1 MIVET
6 KRTAFT
12 EMEVDL
18 KTKVGAGVTYSG
30 KELDFDFANQFKET
44 GQTLEVFVTKKVT
57 SAGASK
63 LQVIV
68 ETKDPNGDYET
79 LVTGK
84 EHVLSASKV
93 LEVNDVVAKIIIPD
107 EAKQII
113 RVSLVN
119 NGVVFTGGKVAGL
132 IRPL

>member
-18 KTKVGAGVTYSG
+18 KTKVGAGATYAG

-44 GQTLEVFVTKKVT
+44 GQTVEVFVTETVT
-57 SAGASK
+57 SAGAAK
-63 LQVIV
+63 LKVIV
-68 ETKDPNGDYET
+68 ETKDPNGAYET
-79 LVTGK
+79 IIVGK
-84 EHVLSASKV
+84 EHVLTANKT
-93 LEVNDVVAKIIIPD
+93 LAVNEVVAKLIIPD

-119 NGVVFTGGKVAGL
+119 DGVAFTGGKVAGL